1 MPLTVFA
8 PIDGAVVP
16 LEQVP
21 DPVFSERMLGDG
33 VALDPAGDTIY
44 APIDGKIINFNKAL
58 HALVIAQNG
67 IEILIHVGL
76 ETVSLKGEGF
86 TPLVKE
92 GETVKKGQ
100 PLLKFS
106 HTALAKAASSL
117 IMLVVTAPADTKV
130 QGTAPEITK
139 TGEPLFQV
147 CVSGEQTTAN
157 LSQTFTQGGPFTVL
171 NANGLHAR
179 PAGVLA
185 RLAAA
190 YAYPVQI
197 CCGDKSTDAKSVVGI
212 MGLALEYNSQVT
224 VKAGGPTGEAKTF
237 LTQVE
242 KAFQNAFGEKG
253 ANLSIPTENKKT
265 PLDFSAGAE
274 VSGLCAC
281 GGLANGQA
289 FLFKPADAQ
298 YEENATN
305 PQEELKALSAAL
317 EAETVET
324 QAKIAAEP
332 HKTSQDILAAH
343 LALLQDPL
351 MHQTALEA
359 VSRGKTASY
368 AVNEAV
374 RTSIDILKKTKN
386 RFLMERIADIKDLRR
401 SLLWRLSGQKYA
413 LPKLPKGCILI
424 AEELL
429 PSDVSHL
436 AGLAAGVL
444 LAHGSPT
451 AHAGILLRNMGLPA
465 IVNAGEDILQIPS
478 GAPVLLYADEGKAV
492 INPTKEQLKDF
503 AATNQKEQA
512 LLQEASTQAQEP
524 ALTSDG
530 VHISVQGNVSSPQ
543 EAALAVQ
550 HGAEGLG
557 LVRTEFLFNNRADA
571 PGETEQQAVY
581 QETLNACRDMPATF
595 RLLDAGGDKPLPF
608 VNILPEDNPI
618 VGVRGIRAFKRN
630 EDFFRTQIR
639 AVLQTAPLNQVR
651 IMLPMVTFA
660 EEIIFFKKLIAQEAE
675 QLGIKEQVQIGAMI
689 EVPSAALASGQLA
702 RHADFFSIGTN
713 DLTQYTLAI
722 DRGHKELSAQAD
734 PLHPAVLKLISL
746 TSQGAKKYNR
756 PVAVCGAMAGDL
768 AAVPF
773 LIGLGVS
780 ELAVGV
786 KNIAQ
791 VKALIR
797 RVSHKKCE
805 ELAAQ
810 ALELTSAQE
819 VRALGRKYIAL
830 S

>member
-8 PIDGAVVP
+8 PLDGAVVP

-33 VALDPAGDTIY
+33 IALDPAGDTIF
-44 APIDGKIINFNKAL
+44 APMDGKIINFNKAL
-58 HALVIAQNG
+58 HALVITQDG

-86 TPLVKE
+86 TPLAKE
-92 GETVKKGQ
+92 GDTVKKGQ

-106 HTALAKAASSL
+106 HAALAKAASSL
-117 IMLVVTAPADTKV
+117 VMLVVTAPAEAKV
-130 QGTAPEITK
+130 QHLANELVKAGAELFTVSVPGAHETEEI
-139 TGEPLFQV
+139 P
-147 CVSGEQTTAN
+147 
-157 LSQTFTQGGPFTVL
+157 QTFTVGGPFTVL

-197 CCGDKSTDAKSVVGI
+197 CYGDKTADGKSLVGI

-224 VKAGGPTGEAKTF
+224 VKAGGPESEAKTF

-242 KAFQNAFGEKG
+242 QGFKNAFGEQVSATVSAPADEPK
-253 ANLSIPTENKKT
+253 NPV
-265 PLDFSAGAE
+265 DFSAATQIA
-274 VSGLCAC
+274 GLCAC
-281 GGLANGQA
+281 GGLAQGKA
-289 FLFKPADAQ
+289 FLFKPQDAL
-298 YEENATN
+298 YEENAQN
-305 PQEELKALSAAL
+305 PQEERNALAAAL
-317 EAETVET
+317 EAETAET

-332 HKTSQDILAAH
+332 HKTTQDILSAH
-343 LALLQDPL
+343 LGLLQDPL
-351 MHQTALEA
+351 LRQTALDA
-359 VSRGKTASY
+359 VARGKTASY

-413 LPKLPKGCILI
+413 LPKLPQGCILI

-429 PSDVSHL
+429 PSEVSHL
-436 AGLAAGVL
+436 SGIAAGVV

-465 IVNAGEDILQIPS
+465 VVNAGEGVLQIPD
-478 GAPVLLYADEGKAV
+478 GATVLLYADEGKAL
-492 INPTKEQLKDF
+492 INPTPEQLKDF
-503 AATNQKEQA
+503 ETTHQKEQA
-512 LLQEASTQAQEP
+512 LMQAASAQAQEP
-524 ALTSDG
+524 ALTQDG
-530 VHISVQGNVSSPQ
+530 VHIAVLGNVSAPQ
-543 EAALAVQ
+543 EAALAAQ
-550 HGAEGLG
+550 NGAEGLG

-571 PGETEQQAVY
+571 PGEDEQLSVY
-581 QETLNACRDMPATF
+581 QETLNACKGHPATF

-608 VNILPEDNPI
+608 VQILPEDNPI

-630 EDFFRTQIR
+630 EAFFRTQIR
-639 AVLQTAPLNQVR
+639 ALLRLTPLSQVR

-660 EEIIFFKKLIAQEAE
+660 GEVIFFKDIIAQEAAR
-675 QLGIKEQVQIGAMI
+675 LGLKETVQTGAMI
-689 EVPSAALASGQLA
+689 EVPSAALTSAQLA
-702 RHADFFSIGTN
+702 KHADFFSIGTN

-722 DRGHKELSAQAD
+722 DRGHKILSAQAD
-734 PLHPAVLKLISL
+734 PLHPAVLKLIAL
-746 TSQGAKKYNR
+746 TCQGAKKYGR

-768 AAVPF
+768 SAVPF

-780 ELAVGV
+780 ELAAGV

-797 RVSHKKCE
+797 RLNRQQCAQI
-805 ELAAQ
+805 AAQ
-810 ALELTSAQE
+810 ALELSSAQE
-819 VRALGRKYIAL
+819 VRALGRKHFAL
-830 S
+830 